1 MAGRIHSSLLLIVSM
16 IDSETQYHLV
26 DFVIT
31 GNRIVGTN
39 LARGD
44 VKDKVKGDKTILWA
58 SALSRGLYLASRR
71 KPIMRTLIASIW
83 RTQYLL
89 HATYFLCFGIKRNC
103 NHPVWKP
110 FEVQYILSDGNPGI
124 YFIFRERVVCWL
136 YNLIRRLLTRT
147 ISIQVGELVA
157 WSMQF

>member
-44 VKDKVKGDKTILWA
+44 VKDKVKGDKTIL
-58 SALSRGLYLASRR
+58 
-71 KPIMRTLIASIW
+71 
-83 RTQYLL
+83 
-89 HATYFLCFGIKRNC
+89 
-103 NHPVWKP
+103 
-110 FEVQYILSDGNPGI
+110 
-124 YFIFRERVVCWL
+124 
-136 YNLIRRLLTRT
+136 
-147 ISIQVGELVA
+147 
-157 WSMQF
+157 